1 MTATATTP
9 AGRGLL
15 AGMRAIVT
23 GASRGIGAA
32 IARRLAAEGAV
43 VGAIT
48 RAPLDRRPGSVVERT
63 IRAGRCADLGDA
75 AATRAAVEALAA
87 ELGGLDV
94 LVNNAGTTVR
104 ADALALSPE
113 AFDRVL
119 GVNLRGAFVAAQ
131 AAARAMG
138 DGGGAI
144 VNVASLS
151 ARFGIRRGAAY
162 GASKGGIV
170 QLTKAL
176 ALEWGPRGIRV
187 NAVAPGYIATDLTGP
202 LLADERRR
210 RAIEAR
216 IPLGRW
222 GTPDD
227 VAGAVALLCSPLAAY
242 VSGEVLF
249 VDGGYS
255 ADG

>member
-1 MTATATTP
+1 RVAVAE
-9 AGRGLL
+9 L
-15 AGMRAIVT
+15 A
-23 GASRGIGAA
+23 
-32 IARRLAAEGAV
+32 E
-43 VGAIT
+43 
-48 RAPLDRRPGSVVERT
+48 
-63 IRAGRCADLGDA
+63 
-75 AATRAAVEALAA
+75 

-104 ADALALSPE
+104 GDALSFA
-113 AFDRVL
+113 ADDFDRVL
-119 GVNLRGAFVAAQ
+119 VVNLRGAFVAAQ

-144 VNVASLS
+144 VNIASLS

-162 GASKGGIV
+162 GASKGGLV

-187 NAVAPGYIATDLTGP
+187 NAVAPGYIATDLTAP
-202 LLADERRR
+202 LLADAARRD
-210 RAIEAR
+210 AIEAR

-242 VSGEVLF
+242 VSGHVLY